1 MKAAEEHGVPP
12 KPLGVSAMDA
22 FRRYDWPGNIRELR
36 NLMSFLVL
44 SVEGAVI
51 TEADLPD
58 TLRNGSTAK
67 RPELVEV
74 GRSMENI
81 EREAILRTLK
91 ATDGNKTKAAEML
104 GIGLRTLYRK
114 LDRYGEDVSDE
125 PPETNDDD

>member
-1 MKAAEEHGVPP
+1 
-12 KPLGVSAMDA
+12 
-22 FRRYDWPGNIRELR
+22 YDWPGNVRELR

-58 TLRNGSTAK
+58 SLRDGSPA
-67 RPELVEV
+67 RPSELVEV
-74 GRSMENI
+74 GRSMDDI

-91 ATDGNKTKAAEML
+91 ATDGNKTKAADML

-125 PPETNDDD
+125 PTGTNGED